1 MDQAQRK
8 TRGLVVAAPASGSGK
23 TTFTLGLLA
32 ALQQQGHSVAA
43 FKIGPD
49 FIDPGLHGRITGKT
63 SRNLD
68 GWMLEET
75 VNRKIFARSASE
87 SNLAVVEGVMGLYD
101 GFSGASE
108 AGSTAQMAKWLG
120 LPVLL
125 VVDAGRMARSFAA
138 LVKGFAEF
146 DPAVAV
152 CGVAA
157 NRVASPGHLR
167 YLQEAM
173 SQIPEVPLLCGL
185 PKRAEAAIPE
195 RHLGLFTAE
204 DRVLTERRITEL
216 ASLISDNLDLAGLVE
231 MLPEIPADAPDPP
244 ARPGP
249 GCRVAVARD
258 EAFCFYYEDNL
269 EVLREQGCEIVF
281 FSPLK
286 DRKPPDYIHGLY
298 LGGGYPELYASALSQ
313 NTSMRGSIRM
323 LCRAGMP
330 AYAECGGFMYLCRQM
345 TDTAGTTFDMAGVF
359 PFTTRMQNRLAALGY
374 REVRLTRDTPLG
386 PVGTLVRGHEF
397 HYSRINNPDESAG
410 VRSVYTAADRAGGKR
425 DASGWLTGR
434 CLGSY
439 VHLHFLSRP
448 SIGAHFARIC
458 RQFQNE
464 RQNRNEA
471 P

>member
-1 MDQAQRK
+1 MNQK
-8 TRGLVVAAPASGSGK
+8 TVKGVVIAAPASGSGK

-32 ALQQQGHSVAA
+32 ALKNRGMKPAG

-49 FIDPGLHGRITGKT
+49 FIDPGLHSMITGLPG
-63 SRNLD
+63 RNLD
-68 GWMLEET
+68 GWMLDRS
-75 VNRKIFARSASE
+75 VNLEIFARGARDADI
-87 SNLAVVEGVMGLYD
+87 AVAEGVMGLFD

-125 VVDAGRMARSFAA
+125 VADASKTARSFAA

-146 DPAVAV
+146 DPDCTI

-157 NRVASPGHLR
+157 NNIAGPGHLK
-167 YLQEAM
+167 YLEEAM
-173 SQIPEVPLLCGL
+173 QQVPEVPFLGGI
-185 PKRAEAAIPE
+185 PRNSRAALPE

-204 DRVLTERRITEL
+204 DRVLTECRVDEL

-231 MLPEIPADAPDPP
+231 MLPEIPAAAPDRP
-244 ARPGP
+244 ARPGS

-258 EAFCFYYEDNL
+258 AAFCFYYEDNL
-269 EVLREQGCEIVF
+269 DVLREQGCETVF
-281 FSPLK
+281 FSPVN
-286 DRKPPDYIHGLY
+286 DRKLPDRIHGLY

-313 NTSMRGSIRM
+313 NDSMRDSIRRH
-323 LCRAGMP
+323 CRAGMP

-345 TDTAGTTFDMAGVF
+345 TDVEESTFDMAGVF
-359 PFTTRMQNRLAALGY
+359 PFATRMQKRLAALGY
-374 REVRLTRDTPLG
+374 REIRLTRDTPLG
-386 PVGTLVRGHEF
+386 PAGTVMRGHEF
-397 HYSRINNPDESAG
+397 HYSRMENTDESAG
-410 VRSVYTAADRAGGKR
+410 VRSAYAVADRTGANRG
-425 DASGWLTGR
+425 ASGWLSSR

-439 VHLHFLSRP
+439 VHLHFRSQAA
-448 SIGAHFARIC
+448 IGGHFARIC

>member
-1 MDQAQRK
+1 MHQAQTK
-8 TRGLVVAAPASGSGK
+8 ARGLVVAAPASGNGK

-32 ALQQQGHSVAA
+32 ALQQHGHSVAA

-49 FIDPGLHGRITGKT
+49 FIDPGLHSRITGTT

-68 GWMLEET
+68 GWMLGKT
-75 VNRKIFARSASE
+75 VNREIFGRSACDAD
-87 SNLAVVEGVMGLYD
+87 LAVVEGVMGLYD

-146 DPAVAV
+146 DPAVTI

-157 NRVASPGHLR
+157 NRVASPGHMR

-173 SQIPEVPLLCGL
+173 SQIPEIPFLGGVP
-185 PKRAEAAIPE
+185 KKTEAAIPE

-204 DRVLTERRITEL
+204 DQVLTERRVAGL
-216 ASLISDNLDLAGLVE
+216 ASLISDNIDLAGLVE
-231 MLPEIPADAPDPP
+231 MLPEIPAAAPDRP
-244 ARPGP
+244 ARPRP

-269 EVLREQGCEIVF
+269 DVLREQGCETVF
-281 FSPLK
+281 FSPLN
-286 DRKPPDYIHGLY
+286 DRKLPDQIHGLY

-313 NTSMRGSIRM
+313 NTSMRDSIRRHW
-323 LCRAGMP
+323 RAGMP

-345 TDTAGTTFDMAGVF
+345 TDVEENTFDMVGVF
-359 PFTTRMQNRLAALGY
+359 PFATRMQNRLAALGY
-374 REVRLTRDTPLG
+374 RQIRLTRDTPLG
-386 PVGTLVRGHEF
+386 PAGTLVRGHEF
-397 HYSRINNPDESAG
+397 HYSRMENTNESAG
-410 VRSVYTAADRAGGKR
+410 VRSVYAAADRAGANRG
-425 DASGWLTGR
+425 ASGWLSSR

-439 VHLHFLSRP
+439 VHLHFRSQPAVGR
-448 SIGAHFARIC
+448 HFARAC
-458 RQFQNE
+458 RQFQTE
-464 RQNRNEA
+464 RQDRNEA